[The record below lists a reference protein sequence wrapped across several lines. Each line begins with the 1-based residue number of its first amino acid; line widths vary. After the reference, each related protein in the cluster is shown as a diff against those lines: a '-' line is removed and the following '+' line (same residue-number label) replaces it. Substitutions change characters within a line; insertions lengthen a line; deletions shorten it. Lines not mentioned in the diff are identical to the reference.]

1 MKIVFLMVAFGLA
14 AIVFAGEPIGI
25 IKSTQGE
32 ALVKRN
38 NGYVTAVKG
47 EQIYAQDILQTSSNS
62 SVGLSFNDG
71 TTVSVGPK
79 SMLRVDDYRYK
90 PYTSDYN
97 LDLSL
102 QKGTAA
108 FESGKIGKL
117 APQKVAF
124 RVPQG
129 LIGIRGTKFVVEVE

>member
-1 MKIVFLMVAFGLA
+1 MKINFLIAAFSFMTVA
-14 AIVFAGEPIGI
+14 FAGEPIGI
-25 IKSTQGE
+25 IKNTQGE
-32 ALVKRN
+32 VFVKRN
-38 NGYVTAVKG
+38 NAYVTAVKG
-47 EQIYAQDILQTSSNS
+47 EELYTKDILQTSVNS

-79 SMLRVDDYRYK
+79 SMLRVDDYLYK
-90 PYTSDYN
+90 PYTSEYN

-117 APQKVAF
+117 APKKVAF